1 MLSLFVISL
10 KTGERNR
17 RFRAAPAVFALFA
30 FAFLVVSQI
39 PASRVAVGRDD
50 PQYSMECADEDYY
63 DEAYGFYSDDYDADG
78 TNKEWARF

>member
-1 MLSLFVISL
+1 MISL

-78 TNKEWARF
+78 TNKEWARFEKSLM